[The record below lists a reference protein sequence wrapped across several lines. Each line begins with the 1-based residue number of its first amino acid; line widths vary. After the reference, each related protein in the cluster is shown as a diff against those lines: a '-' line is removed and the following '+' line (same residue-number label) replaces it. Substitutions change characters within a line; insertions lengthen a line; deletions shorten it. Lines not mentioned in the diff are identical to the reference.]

1 MAEANLSVMEGS
13 MAIAQAI
20 KACRPAVISA
30 YPITPQTH
38 IIEILA
44 HMVAN
49 GELDAEYIR
58 ADSEFSAISII
69 AGASA
74 TGVRAYTASA
84 SQGLLLMTEV
94 IYYLAG
100 SRLPVVLTGAN
111 RQVSAP
117 IGLQPDHQD
126 TLSFR
131 DAGMIELY
139 VESAQEAYD
148 THIQAFKIAE
158 DHQVLLPV
166 MVCVDGYVLTHV
178 YEPVR
183 TFDQAAVDAFLPPY
197 APLHYL
203 TPDNPMIFGSYVD
216 ETNALEFRYM
226 THQAMQHAKMKIEAV
241 AREYQAT
248 FGLYHG
254 GLIDTYGTEDAEV
267 ILVAMGSTVSTL
279 REAVDYLRAEGTRVG
294 LVKIRCYR
302 PFPSEAL
309 RQAVGKAGAV
319 VALDRALSMGFQG
332 VVAADVKAAL
342 YDAPQRPLVLGM
354 LAGYGG
360 REVTL
365 DTARTIVDRARRA
378 IDAGVANAEAEFIG
392 LKPELLQPMIGSAFL
407 RSCPLGSGIR
417 ESGNRGIGESA

>member
-1 MAEANLSVMEGS
+1 MKGQVAVMEGS
-13 MAIAQAI
+13 MAIAQAV
-20 KACRPAVISA
+20 KACRPGVISA

-38 IIEILA
+38 IVEYLA
-44 HMVAN
+44 EMVAN
-49 GELDAEYIR
+49 GELDAEYIQV
-58 ADSEFSAISII
+58 DSEFSAASVI

-100 SRLPVVLTGAN
+100 ARLPVVLTGAN

-126 TLSFR
+126 TMSLR
-131 DAGMIELY
+131 DAGLIELY

-148 THIQAFKIAE
+148 THLQAFKIAE
-158 DHQVLLPV
+158 DHQILLPV

-178 YEPVR
+178 YEPVK
-183 TFDQAAVDAFLPPY
+183 TFDQSAVDAFLPPY
-197 APLHYL
+197 QPIHYL
-203 TPDNPMIFGSYVD
+203 TPDNPMVFGSYTD
-216 ETNALEFRYM
+216 ETNTLELRYLS
-226 THQAMQHAKMKIEAV
+226 HQAMQQAMTRIESV

-254 GLIDTYGTEDAEV
+254 GLIDTYGAEDAEV

-279 REAVDYLRAEGTRVG
+279 REAVDCLRAEGVQVG
-294 LVKIRCYR
+294 LVKIRSYR
-302 PFPSEAL
+302 PFPAEAL
-309 RQAVGKAGAV
+309 RQAVGGAGAV
-319 VALDRALSMGFQG
+319 VVLDRAMSMGFQG
-332 VVAADVKAAL
+332 ILAADVKAAL
-342 YDAPQRPLVLGM
+342 YDSPRRPLVLGM

-365 DTARTIVDRARRA
+365 NTVRTMVDRARKA
-378 IDAGVANAEAEFIG
+378 LDAGQTGAEPAFVG
-392 LKPELLQPMIGSAFL
+392 LKAELLPPAGQKAI
-407 RSCPLGSGIR
+407 
-417 ESGNRGIGESA
+417 